1 MVYICVFSTLLFL
14 NVNSQLSEKDYS
26 PLLDQKTSPSN
37 PGIYLRLMPTGLAY
51 MREIGIKVVNEQI
64 LHLSL
69 PTIRERIE
77 NGEVSIYGAH
87 ISKYWPPQE
96 YSLDLIEP
104 NMFQW
109 AMSKMHIRAGG
120 EFQASLVNPLF
131 PTVPIIGYFEVLLG
145 HVALATSVQLEST
158 SGSPQIR
165 SAHCQSAIGYVDLN
179 VRNTGVITD
188 FFINTFKAFVIANF
202 KPQVE
207 HRMCSMI
214 ESIINQDMNRIL
226 STMPLKIRIN
236 ENNLN
241 IIGQTFGIVKK
252 YLINALSYNI
262 HPGRIV
268 GYEVDSKVAVML
280 IVASTVLVRSRIGLT
295 KPLIPSGSRNWR
307 GIGGTPFNPPNVRIP
322 FPHGVHMAEFF
333 ATDYIANSM
342 LYHAY
347 RQHLM
352 DVVVGPESSPQLKGL
367 LSTSC
372 SSTFCIGEYLGTL
385 GEQYPDREVEIVFTA
400 RKAPLIVF
408 IEDRARFRLH
418 GRMNMYVRPN
428 NETQVK
434 EMIIRSDTTMTAN
447 VNMWLNGTRIIGNA
461 TIENLDFRLLETK
474 ASIKDV
480 DQASF
485 GDLGLFGAE
494 FLEKLLTEILQLGI
508 TMPTMLGVQLKSP
521 RLTFHER
528 YLRVQTYFKLDERF
542 TSELFQKAV
551 RQTLNHVG

>member
-1 MVYICVFSTLLFL
+1 
-14 NVNSQLSEKDYS
+14 
-26 PLLDQKTSPSN
+26 
-37 PGIYLRLMPTGLAY
+37 
-51 MREIGIKVVNEQI
+51 
-64 LHLSL
+64 
-69 PTIRERIE
+69 
-77 NGEVSIYGAH
+77 
-87 ISKYWPPQE
+87 
-96 YSLDLIEP
+96 
-104 NMFQW
+104 
-109 AMSKMHIRAGG
+109 
-120 EFQASLVNPLF
+120 
-131 PTVPIIGYFEVLLG
+131 
-145 HVALATSVQLEST
+145 
-158 SGSPQIR
+158 
-165 SAHCQSAIGYVDLN
+165 
-179 VRNTGVITD
+179 
-188 FFINTFKAFVIANF
+188 
-202 KPQVE
+202 
-207 HRMCSMI
+207 
-214 ESIINQDMNRIL
+214 
-226 STMPLKIRIN
+226 
-236 ENNLN
+236 
-241 IIGQTFGIVKK
+241 
-252 YLINALSYNI
+252 
-262 HPGRIV
+262 
-268 GYEVDSKVAVML
+268 
-280 IVASTVLVRSRIGLT
+280 
-295 KPLIPSGSRNWR
+295 
-307 GIGGTPFNPPNVRIP
+307 
-322 FPHGVHMAEFF
+322 MAEFF

>member
-1 MVYICVFSTLLFL
+1 MVYIYVFSTLLFL
-14 NVNSQLSEKDYS
+14 NVNSQLLEKDYS
-26 PLLDQKTSPSN
+26 PLLDVTSPSN

-51 MREIGIKVVNEQI
+51 LREIGVKVVNEQI

-120 EFQASLVNPLF
+120 EFQASLVNPLL

-145 HVALATSVQLEST
+145 HVALMISVQLERYT
-158 SGSPQIR
+158 SGSPQVR

-188 FFINTFKAFVIANF
+188 FFINAFKAFVIANF

-226 STMPLKIRIN
+226 STMPLKVRIN

-241 IIGQTFGIVKK
+241 IIGQTFGIVKPK
-252 YLINALSYNI
+252 SIIGQNGLRNFTLIHFVENLREQNLLLDY
-262 HPGRIV
+262 HLT
-268 GYEVDSKVAVML
+268 VDPFVQNGAIAILARGEIS
-280 IVASTVLVRSRIGLT
+280 
-295 KPLIPSGSRNWR
+295 WR
-307 GIGGTPFNPPNVRIP
+307 GNGGTPFNPPNVKIP

-352 DVVVGPESSPQLKGL
+352 DVVVGPESSPQLKDL
-367 LSTSC
+367 LFTSC
-372 SSTFCIGEYLGTL
+372 SSTFCIGEHLGTL

-400 RKAPLIVF
+400 RRAPLIVF
-408 IEDRARFRLH
+408 IENRARFRLH
-418 GRMNMYVRPN
+418 GRMNMYVRPS

-474 ASIKDV
+474 IKDV

-542 TSELFQKAV
+542 TSDLFQKAV
-551 RQTLNHVG
+551 RETLSHVG